1 MLNFFLKSV
10 SANKTNTFP
19 IFLTK
24 ICCFNCRHLL
34 RKHPDLH
41 KKYLDE
47 GTKDANTSQPTMTA
61 MFANQSD
68 AYGPKHPMHAK
79 FARSLVENL
88 IVACGLPF
96 SIVEKPEFKAFIHD
110 LNSKFVVPSRQFLT
124 YKILPQVVEKKV
136 AAVHALL
143 DAAQSVALTLD
154 IWTDRASHAF
164 LAITAHTFMQCT
176 AETCLVTFSAFGG
189 SHTGVRI
196 AEEIDKS
203 IKENHLEGKVAY
215 IVTDNASNMRR
226 AFDVLAELQDTNQLS
241 VTEGGDEGVLDD
253 ESLWQDMEA
262 EDQSDVRYAI
272 DKQCCS
278 RLPCFAHSLQLVVH
292 DGLSK
297 LNAAPM
303 RLITGKCSK
312 LCNLV
317 HQSAL
322 FKEAFEAKFGSGRS
336 LPKANDTRWNS
347 TFFHLQ
353 AIANLAPDKLASLL
367 REQNQPQLL
376 LSAKELAML
385 LELLDILQPFAEAT
399 DLTQGDSY
407 PTVGCIVPTVISL
420 DSYLVSMTAK
430 STHHGTVVRALHK
443 ALRRRFRG
451 LFQRL
456 RIVPLGDD
464 EPLDGSFGS
473 MLYPVASLLDPSYGL
488 VWLEEDHPGSPDTK
502 QALKEMIIGI
512 FLDMLLGSS

>member
-1 MLNFFLKSV
+1 
-10 SANKTNTFP
+10 
-19 IFLTK
+19 
-24 ICCFNCRHLL
+24 
-34 RKHPDLH
+34 
-41 KKYLDE
+41 
-47 GTKDANTSQPTMTA
+47 
-61 MFANQSD
+61 
-68 AYGPKHPMHAK
+68 
-79 FARSLVENL
+79 
-88 IVACGLPF
+88 
-96 SIVEKPEFKAFIHD
+96 
-110 LNSKFVVPSRQFLT
+110 
-124 YKILPQVVEKKV
+124 
-136 AAVHALL
+136 
-143 DAAQSVALTLD
+143 
-154 IWTDRASHAF
+154 
-164 LAITAHTFMQCT
+164 MQCT

-322 FKEAFEAKFGSGRS
+322 FREAFEAKFGSGRS
-336 LPKANDTRWNS
+336 LPRLTTQDGTARS
-347 TFFHLQ
+347 S
-353 AIANLAPDKLASLL
+353 ISS
-367 REQNQPQLL
+367 QPCSRQ
-376 LSAKELAML
+376 
-385 LELLDILQPFAEAT
+385 
-399 DLTQGDSY
+399 
-407 PTVGCIVPTVISL
+407 VGF
-420 DSYLVSMTAK
+420 TA
-430 STHHGTVVRALHK
+430 
-443 ALRRRFRG
+443 
-451 LFQRL
+451 
-456 RIVPLGDD
+456 
-464 EPLDGSFGS
+464 
-473 MLYPVASLLDPSYGL
+473 
-488 VWLEEDHPGSPDTK
+488 
-502 QALKEMIIGI
+502 
-512 FLDMLLGSS
+512 